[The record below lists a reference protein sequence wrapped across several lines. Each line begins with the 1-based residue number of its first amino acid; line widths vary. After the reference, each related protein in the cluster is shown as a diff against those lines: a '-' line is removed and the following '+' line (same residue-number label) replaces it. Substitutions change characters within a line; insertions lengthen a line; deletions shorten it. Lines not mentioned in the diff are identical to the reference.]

1 MLMTI
6 KSINLLQTNS
16 NTIIYEL
23 IYTAIKCD
31 VNSCI
36 YREYSDYLSLCSNL
50 IAFPLIMLTSILGIV
65 STMQT
70 VESTDTNNTT
80 YLHTNTNFKIGISC
94 LSILVA
100 IISGLQKYCKYA
112 ERTEITKNYAKNFEK
127 LGHNI
132 ELFLYEIKS
141 ESITSN
147 IEIFDKLISSMF
159 KDFEI
164 LNTECEEEP
173 CNMKDKQTKM
183 FNEKSKILLD
193 PASPQVVSL
202 NLNSSCCLSL
212 RNCLSFLCTCCS
224 YIYND
229 NGTKYTTPPPLIKF
243 SKLDTI
249 IKNLREEYRRP
260 VHTVYPINNNN
271 IYIRQPFAPIQQ
283 QIVSHPYILRS
294 A

>member
-1 MLMTI
+1 MLMTN

-50 IAFPLIMLTSILGIV
+50 IAFPLIILTSILGIV

-100 IISGLQKYCKYA
+100 IMSGLQKYCKYA

-147 IEIFDKLISSMF
+147 IEIFDKLFSSMF

-173 CNMKDKQTKM
+173 CNMKDKQAKM

-193 PASPQVVSL
+193 PTSPQVVSL
-202 NLNSSCCLSL
+202 NTNSSCCLSL

-243 SKLDTI
+243 SNLDII
-249 IKNLREEYRRP
+249 IKNLRQEYKRP
-260 VHTVYPINNNN
+260 VHTVYPINHNN

-283 QIVSHPYILRS
+283 PIVSPPYILRS
-294 A
+294 S

>member
-1 MLMTI
+1 MLMTN

-50 IAFPLIMLTSILGIV
+50 IAFPLIILTSILGIV

-70 VESTDTNNTT
+70 VESTDTNNTN

-100 IISGLQKYCKYA
+100 IMSGLQKYCKYA

-127 LGHNI
+127 LGHSI

-159 KDFEI
+159 RDFEI
-164 LNTECEEEP
+164 LNTECDDEP

-193 PASPQVVSL
+193 PTSQPTVPVPL
-202 NLNSSCCLSL
+202 NTNSSCCLSL

-224 YIYND
+224 YTYN
-229 NGTKYTTPPPLIKF
+229 NKVPKNNIPPNLIQF
-243 SKLDTI
+243 SNLDTI
-249 IKNLREEYRRP
+249 IKNLRQEYRRP
-260 VHTVYPINNNN
+260 VHTVYPINQNN
-271 IYIRQPFAPIQQ
+271 IYVRQPFAPIPR
-283 QIVSHPYILRS
+283 QIVVSPS
-294 A
+294 